1 MAKLVSVWEAAKTTV
16 HVENELAAQ
25 RKSQNLP
32 PQVGDREVA
41 QLREIFETQHFRLTD
56 VMVPS
61 DGYFERKVGELEKIW
76 EAEPLTDVT
85 NRCQRDVNRNSGIAW
100 DNGTNQ
106 FKTVEKRFGVPM
118 PEDSEGL
125 AIRSRTMGIAWHLLR
140 LRSPNNPVLASA
152 SYEVFDRYTEWLK
165 GPDVWGL
172 ATRDKSQK
180 PVATPTLDHVLS
192 YDIEI

>member
-1 MAKLVSVWEAAKTTV
+1 MTLFTGLGKDCVRLRSFLAKPPLDLDENTDSMAALSVAKLVSVWDAAKSIV

-32 PQVGDREVA
+32 PQVSDREVA
-41 QLREIFETQHFRLTD
+41 QLREIFEAKHFRLTD

-125 AIRSRTMGIAWHLLR
+125 ATRLRTMG
-140 LRSPNNPVLASA
+140 
-152 SYEVFDRYTEWLK
+152 
-165 GPDVWGL
+165 
-172 ATRDKSQK
+172 
-180 PVATPTLDHVLS
+180 
-192 YDIEI
+192 